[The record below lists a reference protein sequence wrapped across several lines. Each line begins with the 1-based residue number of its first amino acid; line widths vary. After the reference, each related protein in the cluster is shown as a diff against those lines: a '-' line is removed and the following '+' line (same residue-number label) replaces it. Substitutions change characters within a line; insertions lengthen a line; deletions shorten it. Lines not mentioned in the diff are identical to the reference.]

1 MTAVAIGVRFACE
14 TRLEM
19 KNKTTVFEELL
30 LNARGA
36 KALGRAIRAPAQT
49 FEVNAVRIKEL
60 RRWTRLSQPK
70 FAAMLGVALS
80 TLRNW
85 EQGRREPTGA
95 ARALLRAICNDPEHV
110 ITALAPAGY
119 RRGSASAALAAPA
132 AAAPHR
138 RLRRGEAA

>member
-1 MTAVAIGVRFACE
+1 
-14 TRLEM
+14 M
-19 KNKTTVFEELL
+19 KNKTTVFEEAL

-36 KALGRAIRAPAQT
+36 SEIGRAGRAPVGT

-60 RRWTRLSQPK
+60 RRWTRLSQAE
-70 FAAMLGVALS
+70 FAAVLGVALS

-110 ITALAPAGY
+110 ITALAPPGQVH
-119 RRGSASAALAAPA
+119 GSASAALAARG
-132 AAAPHR
+132 AAPR
-138 RLRRGEAA
+138 RRARRTEAA